1 MPATSPVT
9 PFQRVLVA
17 ACGSSDVVTLPQS
30 ILAMRFALG
39 LQVRVVLSAAAASF
53 VTARAFTAVTG
64 EPAHD
69 EHPGTEAG
77 VAHLDLARWAD
88 LVLVMPATANT
99 IGKAAHGIADSLLT
113 TCILAA
119 AAPVVF
125 VPSMNAAMWDRPA
138 VQRNVEQ
145 LRADGHGVVPPVGVL
160 ALSTGTVTGRGAPP
174 IGDVLQWAADFVGQ
188 GRDG

>member
-1 MPATSPVT
+1 MPATRPVT

-30 ILAMRFALG
+30 VLAMRFALG

-53 VTARAFTAVTG
+53 VTAKAFTAVTG
-64 EPAHD
+64 EPAYD
-69 EHPGTEAG
+69 DSTDGGP
-77 VAHLDLARWAD
+77 AHLDLTRWAD

-113 TCILAA
+113 TCVLASS
-119 AAPVVF
+119 APVVF

-138 VQRNVEQ
+138 VQRNIEQ
-145 LRADGHGVVPPVGVL
+145 LRADGHGIVPPVGVL

-174 IGDVLQWAADFVGQ
+174 IGEVLQWAATFVGESH
-188 GRDG
+188 DG